1 MNSLHGR
8 NSSIISGFLIRSWLG
23 RYVNIV
29 VKYLYGSSPFA
40 FAVSIMLY
48 AFALDYAPDTLV
60 ENNQFFLPVVNGRIT
75 LSSNE
80 FVIGIYPSYK
90 YCLNPSS

>member
-29 VKYLYGSSPFA
+29 VKYLYGSNPFA
-40 FAVSIMLY
+40 FAVSIILY
-48 AFALDYAPDTLV
+48 ALALDSAPDTLA

-75 LSSNE
+75 LSSN
-80 FVIGIYPSYK
+80 
-90 YCLNPSS
+90 